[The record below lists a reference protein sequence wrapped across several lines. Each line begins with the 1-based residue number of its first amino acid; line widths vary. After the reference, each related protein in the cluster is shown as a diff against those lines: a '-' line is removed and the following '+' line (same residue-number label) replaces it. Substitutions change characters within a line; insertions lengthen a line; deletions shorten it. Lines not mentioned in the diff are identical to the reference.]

1 MLSKIE
7 LFNARNASNAI
18 SAGLEIKVV
27 SVGSY
32 EDTDKDGNPVIVSVL
47 KAQDNELYTC
57 ISATVAES
65 LEMLQDCIAD
75 SETGVVTVRVIE
87 SVSNNGRKFYQ
98 LKIIA

>member
-1 MLSKIE
+1 MLSKVE
-7 LFNARNASNAI
+7 LFNARNASNPI
-18 SAGLEIKVV
+18 SAGLEIKVN

-32 EDTDKDGNPVIVSVL
+32 EDKDKDGKPVTVSVL
-47 KAQDNELYTC
+47 KAMGGELYTC

-65 LEMLQDCIAD
+65 LDMLEDCISD

>member
-18 SAGLEIKVV
+18 SPGLEIKVV

-65 LEMLQDCIAD
+65 LEMLQDCISD
-75 SETGVVTVRVIE
+75 SETGVVIVRVIE

>member
-18 SAGLEIKVV
+18 SAGLEIKVT

-32 EDTDKDGNPVIVSVL
+32 EDTDKDGSPVTVSVL
-47 KAQDNELYTC
+47 KATDGELYTC

-65 LEMLQDCIAD
+65 LDMLEDCISD

>member
-7 LFNARNASNAI
+7 LFNARNASNPI
-18 SAGLEIKVV
+18 SSGLEINVS

-32 EDTDKDGNPVIVSVL
+32 EDKDKDGKPVTVSVL
-47 KAQDNELYTC
+47 KSTDNELYTC

-65 LEMLQDCIAD
+65 LEMLEDCIAD
-75 SETGVVTVRVIE
+75 SESGVVTVRVIE

-98 LKIIA
+98 LKIIG